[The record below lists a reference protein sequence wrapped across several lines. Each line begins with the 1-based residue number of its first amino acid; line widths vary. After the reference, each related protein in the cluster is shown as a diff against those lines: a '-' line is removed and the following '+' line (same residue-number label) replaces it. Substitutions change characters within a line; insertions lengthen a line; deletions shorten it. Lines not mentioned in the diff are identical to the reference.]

1 VAPSEPTIRRTV
13 KSVDADEADVLVG
26 RWLAE
31 QVRAG
36 RLAARQVPTF
46 TALALDGK
54 TLKGSWAEVN
64 TGSGKVRLFSA
75 LVHREGVVVGQR
87 TIPADTNELA
97 GGRPAAGRRAGQ
109 IGGGYAASACRSGTW
124 VNPGC
129 HRWKSSA
136 SDELLERRQTSR
148 ACNSSSSRTR
158 SSFMDRATRSGL

>member
-1 VAPSEPTIRRTV
+1 MAPSEPTIRRTV

-87 TIPADTNELA
+87 TIPADTNELTQVVPLLDAVAVHRTEDGNGDLTGTVITAAALPVPDPIGIDSPPVSMARTCRACA
-97 GGRPAAGRRAGQ
+97 GV
-109 IGGGYAASACRSGTW
+109 SA
-124 VNPGC
+124 
-129 HRWKSSA
+129 
-136 SDELLERRQTSR
+136 ERRHQ
-148 ACNSSSSRTR
+148 
-158 SSFMDRATRSGL
+158 GLWCLVRPS